1 MSNKVTL
8 SARNFR
14 MDGNDNKP
22 KTIGYYTLGDT
33 IGEGTFGRVVLGTHL
48 ITGEKVHI
56 IAGSYQNS

>member
-1 MSNKVTL
+1 
-8 SARNFR
+8 